1 MSRKVLL
8 QLVLPLIGLCVL
20 FWLLAFAPGE
30 KRSQPPLLEMS
41 VILRD
46 GAGAVS
52 TMRKGMEQAAQDL
65 NVELRFLT
73 PAEEGGVAQQ
83 QVQLL
88 ERETAG
94 GAPAILLLPADR
106 EILGPAVSAAAG
118 KTALVTV
125 ETDMA
130 AWGAAGSVA
139 MDHRALGEA
148 LGTAVLN
155 GVAPG
160 GTVLLLD
167 SLPGDNG
174 IHERLLAAK
183 ALLED
188 AGRQGRGYRWTS
200 GSTSIADILRIER
213 PGAVVA
219 FEAAA
224 LADMADISR
233 ADDSF
238 PLLYGCGSTSGIAA
252 ALEKGRVTAITAVN
266 VFSAGYLAVE
276 AAAAIAR
283 HEDWSGVPAVAFSLV
298 RQETMY
304 DPDNQKLLFP
314 VT

>member
-1 MSRKVLL
+1 MSRKAWL
-8 QLVLPLIGLCVL
+8 QLVLPLIGLSVL

-30 KRSQPPLLEMS
+30 KHHQPPPLEMS

-46 GAGAVS
+46 GDGAVS

-73 PAEEGGVAQQ
+73 PAEDNSAVQQ
-83 QVQLL
+83 AQLL
-88 ERETAG
+88 EREVAG
-94 GAPAILLLPADR
+94 AASAVLLIPADR
-106 EILGPAVSAAAG
+106 EALGDAVSAAAG
-118 KTALVTV
+118 KTTLVTV
-125 ETDMA
+125 ETDMT
-130 AWGAAGSVA
+130 AWGAAASIT
-139 MDHRALGEA
+139 MDHQELGAALGA
-148 LGTAVLN
+148 AALN
-155 GVAPG
+155 GVPEG

-174 IHERLLAAK
+174 IRERMEAAK
-183 ALLED
+183 AVLERE
-188 AGRQGRGYRWTS
+188 GRQARVYKWDPDTTS
-200 GSTSIADILRIER
+200 LPDILRIER
-213 PGAVVA
+213 PRAIIV

-224 LADMADISR
+224 LADVAELSR
-233 ADDSF
+233 GEDAF

-276 AAAAIAR
+276 AAAALAR
-283 HEDWSGVPAVAFSLV
+283 HEDWTAAAPVAFSIV

-304 DPDNQKLLFP
+304 DSDNQKLLFP

>member
-1 MSRKVLL
+1 MSRKAWL
-8 QLVLPLIGLCVL
+8 QLVLPLIGLSVL

-30 KRSQPPLLEMS
+30 KHHQPPLLEMS

-46 GAGAVS
+46 GDGAVS

-73 PAEEGGVAQQ
+73 PAEDNSAVQQ
-83 QVQLL
+83 AQLL
-88 ERETAG
+88 EREVAG
-94 GAPAILLLPADR
+94 AASAVLLIPADR
-106 EILGPAVSAAAG
+106 EALGDAVSAAAG
-118 KTALVTV
+118 KTTLVTV
-125 ETDMA
+125 ETDMT
-130 AWGAAGSVA
+130 AWGAAASIT
-139 MDHRALGEA
+139 MDHQELGAALGA
-148 LGTAVLN
+148 AALN
-155 GVAPG
+155 GVPEG

-174 IHERLLAAK
+174 IRERMEAAK
-183 ALLED
+183 AVLERG
-188 AGRQGRGYRWTS
+188 GRQARVYKWDPDTTS
-200 GSTSIADILRIER
+200 LPDILRIER
-213 PGAVVA
+213 PRAIIA

-224 LADMADISR
+224 LADVAELSRGEDI
-233 ADDSF
+233 F

-276 AAAAIAR
+276 AAAALAR
-283 HEDWSGVPAVAFSLV
+283 HEDWTAAAPVAFSIV

-304 DPDNQKLLFP
+304 DSDNQKLLFP